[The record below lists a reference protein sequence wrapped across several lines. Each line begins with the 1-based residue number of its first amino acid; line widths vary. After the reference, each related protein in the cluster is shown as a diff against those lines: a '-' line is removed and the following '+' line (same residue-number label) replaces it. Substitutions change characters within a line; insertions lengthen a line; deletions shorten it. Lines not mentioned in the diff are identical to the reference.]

1 MLEFDRVGFSYGREQ
16 DMRHALTDVSLS
28 VAPGELV
35 AVVGAN
41 GSGKST
47 LARLSNGLLAADSGA
62 VTVDGVDAGSHA
74 HARDVRTRVAVVFQ
88 RPDDQI
94 VATSVEDDVAFGPEN
109 LGLDRAE
116 IRRRVDSAIAAV
128 DLVGLERA
136 EPHLLSGGQKQ
147 RVAIAGALAMGAT
160 YLVLDE
166 PTSMLDPAGRREV
179 TAVVEALRDAGHG
192 VLLITHD
199 LAEAASAQRVMV
211 LDAGAV
217 AFTGPIDELIGLA
230 DERLEEWGLEL
241 PPAARLARALRERG
255 REIPVGAMD
264 PRDIAE
270 ALCR

>member
-1 MLEFDRVGFSYGREQ
+1 MLEFDRVGFSYGREH
-16 DMRHALTDVSLS
+16 DVRRALRDVSLS

-47 LARLSNGLLAADSGA
+47 LVRLSNGLLSADSGA
-62 VTVDGVDAGSHA
+62 VRVDGFDAGSHA
-74 HARDVRTRVAVVFQ
+74 HAREVRTRVAAVFQ

-94 VATSVEDDVAFGPEN
+94 VATSVEDDIAFGPEN
-109 LGLDRAE
+109 LGLDRSE
-116 IRRRVDSAIAAV
+116 IRRRVDAAIAAV
-128 DLVGLERA
+128 GLGGLERA

-166 PTSMLDPAGRREV
+166 PTSMLDPTGRREV
-179 TAVVEALRDAGHG
+179 RAVVEALRDAGHG
-192 VLLITHD
+192 VLLVTHD

-211 LDAGAV
+211 LDAGEA
-217 AFTGPIDELIGLA
+217 AFMGSIEELLGLA
-230 DERLEEWGLEL
+230 DEQLEGWGLEL
-241 PPAARLARALRERG
+241 PPAARLVRALRARG
-255 REIPVGAMD
+255 HEIPAGAMD
-264 PRDIAE
+264 PHDIAE

>member
-1 MLEFDRVGFSYGREQ
+1 MLEFDRVAFAYGREQ
-16 DMRHALTDVSLS
+16 DVRRALLDVSLS

-47 LARLSNGLLAADSGA
+47 LARLSNGLLVADSGA
-62 VTVDGVDAGSHA
+62 VSVDGVDVGDHA
-74 HARDVRTRVAVVFQ
+74 LAREVRTRVAVVFQ

-94 VATSVEDDVAFGPEN
+94 VATAVEDDVAFGPEN
-109 LGLDRAE
+109 LGLARAE
-116 IRRRVDSAIAAV
+116 IRRRVDEAIAAV
-128 DLVGLERA
+128 GLTGLERA

-166 PTSMLDPAGRREV
+166 PTSMLDPAGRLEV
-179 TAVVEALRDAGHG
+179 TSVVNALRDSGHG

-199 LAEAASAQRVMV
+199 LTEAASAQRVIV
-211 LDAGAV
+211 LDEGAV
-217 AFTGPIDELIGLA
+217 AFAGTIDELIGVA
-230 DERLEEWGLEL
+230 DEQLEAWGLEL
-241 PPAARLARALRERG
+241 PPAARLTRALRERG
-255 REIPVGAMD
+255 CEIPARVMD